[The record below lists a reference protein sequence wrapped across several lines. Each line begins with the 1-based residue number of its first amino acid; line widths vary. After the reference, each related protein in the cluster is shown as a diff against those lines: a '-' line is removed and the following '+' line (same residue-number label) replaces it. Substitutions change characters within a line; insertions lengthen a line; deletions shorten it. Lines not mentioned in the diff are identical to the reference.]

1 MESFG
6 LYAEVKKEF
15 ELSHFKLITPF
26 CYCHEDNDEVI
37 IRSKDEMKSLYEN
50 LYYTDVTTID
60 KKGVTR
66 TAHTTKNFI
75 NTWMGDVNIRTYI
88 KLVLVPCKKEP
99 LQFMER
105 MESIKT
111 KTN

>member
-50 LYYTDVTTID
+50 LYYTDVTTTID
-60 KKGVTR
+60 KKRCYKDSTN
-66 TAHTTKNFI
+66 HQ
-75 NTWMGDVNIRTYI
+75 
-88 KLVLVPCKKEP
+88 KLYSHLDGRC
-99 LQFMER
+99 
-105 MESIKT
+105 
-111 KTN
+111 